1 MTILCQ
7 TGQYRFKM
15 SMDFLAERCGMKRR
29 TLNYCIG
36 GGLKDAFNLGQE
48 AAVAT

>member
-1 MTILCQ
+1 MALFNWQ
-7 TGQYRFKM
+7 
-15 SMDFLAERCGMKRR
+15 SEDF
-29 TLNYCIG
+29 G